1 MIKMKNIITTLFLSL
16 LVSVSIAAQDAFYFD
31 GKGELDPSIPTPESF
46 FGFKIGESLVRYD
59 KVIEYFRL
67 LADVSDRASLEVLG
81 KTYEH
86 REQVALTIT
95 SPENHEDLENIRQEH
110 LKLVD
115 PSAPAD
121 LENQKVIVHLGYN
134 VHGGE
139 IAGTDASVVTA
150 YYLVASQNPEIVKAL
165 DESVIFVEPA
175 LNPDGRDRAANFI
188 NGFQSSAPV
197 TDPVDVGHGTGFTPH
212 RGNHFWADLNRDW
225 LPLTHVESQNRVAF
239 YHKWYPNIFMDF
251 HEMGSGSSY
260 YFEPSPLNTWDPSI
274 PQSTYEVLHVALAKY
289 FSKALDDIGSLYFT
303 KEVFTNLFPI
313 YGSTYPD
320 YQGGAGTTLEVGTT
334 SGVAIETDAGIRT
347 FSRNIRDN
355 FEVGVASVIAG
366 LKEKEV
372 FLSHQKE
379 FFESALAEAEK
390 RNEKAIVFGSEKDK
404 NINRLFLNHLL
415 QHNIKVYELTEDF
428 SQDNKTFKAGS
439 AYVIPYKQAQY
450 YLLNFIFSE
459 LTEYDDPAFMDITA
473 PSTAYGYGVPFV
485 KVTQSLKQG
494 SEVTS
499 LPEWEGR
506 VEGRSDYAYAF
517 EYLDYLA
524 PKTLYYL
531 QENGVQ
537 VRVSQKTFTTRTTEG
552 TKDFSRGSIVI
563 PVHYQ
568 EVSPEKL
575 YQLLNEAASLSGIT
589 ISAITGGLSTD
600 GIDLGSNNIRVL
612 KKPEVAA
619 ITDGGYNWTG
629 VGEFW
634 WLLSERL
641 GVPLTKIG
649 AHQIENVDIN
659 RYTSIVL
666 FSAPKFSERFL
677 ERLKDWI
684 ERGGTLITIGAASDW
699 AVAARLSSGLIP
711 DTTQDTSADQNYV
724 PYARSSHDRISGAV
738 LKASL
743 NLDHPLTYGFES
755 DEFFTLK
762 TKVGG
767 FPKSVHENGVVL
779 QTVSGDPVDGYI
791 PEGLRA
797 DLEDNRIIVSANRGR
812 GSIVLFSESP
822 TFRGYYLA
830 PGRILTNAIFFGA
843 GDPRWRRW

>member
-1 MIKMKNIITTLFLSL
+1 MRNIFIIL
-16 LVSVSIAAQDAFYFD
+16 LVSLLAIGSAIGQDEFYFG

-46 FGFKIGESLVRYD
+46 FGFQIGQSLVRYD

-67 LADVSDRASLEVLG
+67 LAEVSDRASLEVLG
-81 KTYEH
+81 KTYQH
-86 REQVALTIT
+86 REQVVLTIT
-95 SPENHEDLENIRQEH
+95 SPENQGNLENIREEH
-110 LKLVD
+110 LKWVD
-115 PSAPAD
+115 PHASAD
-121 LENQKVIVHLGYN
+121 LEDQKVIVHLGYN

-150 YYLVASQNPEIVKAL
+150 YYLVASRDPQIIEAL

-188 NGFQSSAPV
+188 NGFQSSSPV
-197 TDPVDVGHGTGFTPH
+197 ADPVDQGHGTGFTPH

-320 YQGGAGTTLEVGTT
+320 YQGGAGTTLEVGST

-372 FLSHQKE
+372 FLSHQRE
-379 FFESALAEAEK
+379 FFKSALEEAEK
-390 RNEKAIVFGSEKDK
+390 RSEKAIIFGSEKDK
-404 NINRLFLNHLL
+404 SINRLFLNHLL
-415 QHNIKVYELTEDF
+415 QHKIKVYELTEDF
-428 SQDNKTFKAGS
+428 SHDGKDFKAGS

-459 LTEYDDPAFMDITA
+459 VTEYDDPAFMDISA
-473 PSTAYGYGVPFV
+473 PSTAYGYGIPFV
-485 KVTQSLKQG
+485 KVTQSVKEG
-494 SEVTS
+494 TEVTS
-499 LPEWEGR
+499 LPIKEGS

-531 QENGVQ
+531 QGKGVQ
-537 VRVSQKTFTTRTTEG
+537 VRVAQKSFTTSTTTG
-552 TKDFSRGSIVI
+552 PKDFSRGSIVI

-568 EVSPEKL
+568 DVGPDEL
-575 YQLLNEAASLSGIT
+575 YRLLDEAASLSGVT
-589 ISAITGGLSTD
+589 VSAITGGLSID
-600 GIDLGSNNIRVL
+600 GIDIGSNNIRVV

-619 ITDGGYNWTG
+619 VTEGGYNWTG

-634 WLLSERL
+634 WLLSERF
-641 GVPLTKIG
+641 GVPVTKIG
-649 AHQIENVDIN
+649 AQQIENVDIN

-666 FSAPKFSERFL
+666 FSAPKFSDRFV
-677 ERLKDWI
+677 ERLKDWV
-684 ERGGTLITIGAASDW
+684 ERGGTLITVGTAGDWAIASELASGFIPDSTQAAS
-699 AVAARLSSGLIP
+699 
-711 DTTQDTSADQNYV
+711 ADADYS
-724 PYARSSHDRISGAV
+724 PYSRSSHDRVSGAV

-743 NLDHPLTYGFES
+743 NLDHPLTYGFER

-762 TKVGG
+762 TKSGG
-767 FPKSVHENGVVL
+767 FPQLAQENGVVL
-779 QTVSGDPVDGYI
+779 QTLSGEPVDGYV
-791 PEGLRA
+791 PERLRSQ
-797 DLEDNRIIVSANRGR
+797 LEDNRLIVSVNRGR